1 MKKWL
6 KEYWQFAATGVSGL
20 LILIGWALEN
30 QVSSGLTAV
39 IFITAFIIGGFEQA
53 REGIRATIETHKLNV
68 ELLMVL
74 AATGASIIGYWLE
87 GAVLIFIFALSGA
100 LENYATS
107 KSKREISKL
116 MAFQPDE
123 AYRIEADGELRKV
136 AVSELAVHDAV
147 LIRPGES
154 VPIDGVVRKG
164 ATTVNE
170 AAINGE
176 SVPAEKGVGA
186 DVFGGT
192 INISGAIT
200 IEVTKAAEDTLFSKI
215 IQMVKEAQSEPS
227 QTARFIEKFEDKYVK
242 IVLLL
247 VGVMLFLPH
256 FAFDWSWNET
266 FYRAM
271 VLLTVA
277 SPCALVAAVTPA
289 TLAAI
294 SNGARHGI
302 LFKGGVH
309 LENLRHVRAIAFDK
323 TGTLTKGEPV
333 VTDFMVDPS
342 FDRQTVIDIA
352 VELERR
358 SMHPLAKAVVAAF
371 DSQVSRR
378 LDDLVLKDVPGWG
391 VATDYDGK
399 NWKVGKKGFVGASQA
414 ENFAGADAE
423 RLESD
428 GKTVVYISC
437 DDAVVAL
444 LAMKDVARPEA
455 QAAIAQLKRNGIQT
469 IMVTGDNEATG
480 LAIGRE
486 IGIDYVIAGCLPEQ
500 KVEVLK
506 ELKAAYGKVA
516 MVGDGINDAP
526 ALANATVGIA
536 MGEGTDIA
544 MESADVV
551 LMKNDLG
558 KLAFTYQLSKRLNRI
573 TWQNIIFAIAVI
585 ICLITANLFQSI
597 NLPFGVIGHE
607 GSTILVI
614 LNGLRLL
621 YSSDRETNRPA
632 KQADTHLSGPKIYH
646 LEEQKQFA
654 K

>member
-6 KEYWQFAATGVSGL
+6 KEYWQFVATGVSGL
-20 LILIGWALEN
+20 LILIGWALES

-147 LIRPGES
+147 LVRPGES
-154 VPIDGVVRKG
+154 VPIDGIIRKG
-164 ATTVNE
+164 VTTVNE

-176 SVPAEKGVGA
+176 SLPAEKAVGE

-242 IVLLL
+242 IVLLM

-256 FAFDWSWNET
+256 FALGWSWNET

-333 VTDFMVDPS
+333 VTDFIVDPS

-399 NWKVGKKGFVGASQA
+399 NWKVGKKGFVGTSQA
-414 ENFAGADAE
+414 EIFAGADAE
-423 RLESD
+423 RLASD

-437 DDAVVAL
+437 EDEVVAL

-506 ELKAAYGKVA
+506 ELKDAYGKVA

-558 KLAFTYQLSKRLNRI
+558 KLSFTYQLSKRLNRI

-597 NLPFGVIGHE
+597 NLPFAVIGHE

-614 LNGLRLL
+614 LNGLWLL
-621 YSSDRETNRPA
+621 YSSDRETHRET
-632 KQADTHLSGPKIYH
+632 KQTATQSSGPKVYR